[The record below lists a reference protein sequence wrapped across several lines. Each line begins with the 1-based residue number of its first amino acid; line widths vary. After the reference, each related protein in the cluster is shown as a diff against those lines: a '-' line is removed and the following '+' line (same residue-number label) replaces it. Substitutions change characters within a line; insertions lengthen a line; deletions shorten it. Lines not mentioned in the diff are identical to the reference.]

1 MSSTGEGDARLLAQ
15 VAWRRFLQ
23 GRTSEAEDDFI
34 ARMGKVGGSRGG
46 SHAAIRAIA
55 DACNK
60 HGVDMTAGRLM
71 KILSTA
77 KDDAF
82 TRELMQR
89 QVSAGA
95 THAAGTDRER
105 GFVMAVGAWHRFG
118 HSDEPEE
125 AFANRIADIAGTDG
139 LSAAAEAIAQD
150 CRARGLEMS
159 AQRVL
164 KSLAGDLQHGGQPGT
179 TPIPPGVLELTRRA
193 NTPSS
198 GLSPVVV
205 LIAVAVVVGAIW
217 YLLL

>member
-1 MSSTGEGDARLLAQ
+1 MSSTEEDDASLLAQ
-15 VAWRRFLQ
+15 VVWRRFLQ
-23 GRTSEAEDDFI
+23 GRTSEREEDFVARI
-34 ARMGKVGGSRGG
+34 AKVAGSRGG
-46 SHAAIRAIA
+46 SRAAMKAIA
-55 DACNK
+55 DTCNK
-60 HGVDMTAGRLM
+60 QGVDMTVGRLM

-77 KDDAF
+77 KDEAF

-89 QVSAGA
+89 HASTDA

-125 AFANRIADIAGTDG
+125 AFANRIADIAGTEG

-164 KSLAGDLQHGGQPGT
+164 KSLAGDLQHRGQPGT

-193 NTPSS
+193 NAPSS

-205 LIAVAVVVGAIW
+205 LIAVAVVVGAVW